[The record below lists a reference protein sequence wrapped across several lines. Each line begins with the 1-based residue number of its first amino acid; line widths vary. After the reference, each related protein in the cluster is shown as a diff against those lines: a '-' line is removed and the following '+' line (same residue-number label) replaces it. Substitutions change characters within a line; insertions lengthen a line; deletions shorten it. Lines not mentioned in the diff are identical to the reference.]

1 MDTTRHEPWTNQQT
15 GLVPVASDGSLAAQ
29 PAAAVLRPSARHM
42 RESGGPDRSSP
53 SWDLI
58 LKPPVA
64 QKICAFAFRLQH
76 QAGMVAAAIP
86 ATMGD
91 DGYKFLMQKPAHPVQ
106 RYMNPDDFSDIS
118 LNPVKVRFAFL
129 H

>member
-1 MDTTRHEPWTNQQT
+1 
-15 GLVPVASDGSLAAQ
+15 
-29 PAAAVLRPSARHM
+29 M

-118 LNPVKVRFAFL
+118 LNPVKVAATTKKTPNPHIPNYPSLPSQLLCQVHNINMHADKDTDECMHR
-129 H
+129 